1 MQSFRNYRRMNAGGE
16 ESLAL
21 FEESAGDDDDGGGAV
36 AGDDVLR
43 FGEFDE
49 EFSGGLENFHF
60 VENSG
65 AVVSD
70 DDFAGGGGDHFVHAF
85 GTERGA
91 DGVGD
96 GAGGVDVGH
105 TDVVFAFVV
114 DVGLGFGG
122 GSGVD
127 CGGHWRDRERLRE
140 RLGEI

>member
-1 MQSFRNYRRMNAGGE
+1 MNARGE

-21 FEESAGDDDDGGGAV
+21 FEESSGDDDDGGGAV

-43 FGEFDE
+43 FGKFDE
-49 EFSGGLENFHF
+49 KLGRRLKNFHF

-70 DDFAGGGGDHFVHAF
+70 DDFAGGGGDHFVHTF
-85 GTERGA
+85 GTERCT

-96 GAGGVDVGH
+96 GSGGVDVCH

-114 DVGLGFGG
+114 HVGLGFGV
-122 GSGVD
+122 GSGLD
-127 CGGHWRDRERLRE
+127 CGGHWVR
-140 RLGEI
+140 